1 MASRA
6 AGEQAAEH
14 ASGAARLLHRFTA
27 AWNQDRESP
36 NSRLT
41 DGWLVYE
48 PRDVPP
54 PAVIYRHF
62 ARGDVP
68 PIVATPLSLT
78 FLDPEDNRHSPPFAA
93 ICRQWCFGAHA
104 LTTYLLNRHVAIPDR
119 RGS

>member
-27 AWNQDRESP
+27 CWNQDRESP
-36 NSRLT
+36 DSRLT

-62 ARGDVP
+62 ARGVY
-68 PIVATPLSLT
+68 
-78 FLDPEDNRHSPPFAA
+78 RRSPPLRF
-93 ICRQWCFGAHA
+93 
-104 LTTYLLNRHVAIPDR
+104 P
-119 RGS
+119 